1 MRQKHKLFF
10 LMTLLAVGQVSLAQT
25 GVEAGSFTQW
35 DVGARALGLSGA
47 YTALADDSAAVYW
60 NPAGVA
66 LIESP
71 HAGLTIGYRPGRGT
85 PFQCALVTSS
95 WELRPLGTVF
105 LGSGVVY
112 RPVEGMGVD
121 GDVVPQ
127 CRSLS
132 LASLAI
138 NLSTYSRNF
147 DVVSLGATLKRYSCF
162 SGEVKGAGLGV
173 DFGVIARRR
182 FEWGTFLLGI
192 TYRDIGGAR
201 IDWRD
206 AQGKVWDLVP
216 WTNTWDFGLELADA
230 KLRLVWGLRAVGG
243 MRQSD
248 RLHAGLEMD
257 LTDELLLRLGL
268 GYSVGSGFSVSAG
281 VGVSSKNVRVDY
293 AIVPHLTLG
302 PIHVLSFE
310 LSWPSDEH

>member
-1 MRQKHKLFF
+1 VTYAERDVR
-10 LMTLLAVGQVSLAQT
+10 TLASACGCPT
-25 GVEAGSFTQW
+25 GPVPAGGGCGELRS
-35 DVGARALGLSGA
+35 V
-47 YTALADDSAAVYW
+47 SAAIYW

-66 LIESP
+66 LIVGP
-71 HAGLTIGYRPGRGT
+71 HAGVTIGYRPGRGT

-112 RPVEGMGVD
+112 QPVEGMGVD
-121 GDVVPQ
+121 GGVAPQ
-127 CRSLS
+127 YRSLS

-147 DVVSLGATLKRYSCF
+147 DVVSLGATLKRYSC
-162 SGEVKGAGLGV
+162 SLGEVKGAGLGV
-173 DFGVIARRR
+173 DFGVIARRG

-192 TYRDIGGAR
+192 SYRDIGGAR
-201 IDWRD
+201 IHWWD
-206 AQGKVWDLVP
+206 AQRKVSDLVP
-216 WTNTWDFGLELADA
+216 WTNTWDFGLELADGQ
-230 KLRLVWGLRAVGG
+230 LRLVWGLRAVAG

-248 RLHAGLEMD
+248 RFHAGLETD

-268 GYSVGSGFSVSAG
+268 GYSASSGFSVSAG
-281 VGVSSKNVRVDY
+281 VGVSSEDVRVDY

-310 LSWPSDEH
+310 LSWPSDED